1 MSVKGKTVTEHKILT
16 GSPKKVSVTYITP
29 DSSTSPRKTS
39 SNSTSCCESFNSVHS
54 SENTPNSNMTTV
66 AELAQLVAELKAQV
80 GSSKTVST
88 ASPTAPLAKEPSG
101 LNFKEV
107 KDAMGMFPSKFT
119 NTPPQ
124 NATDHMAQFELW
136 CAATNNHTDDL
147 KVRWFCF
154 SILGEVAQWY
164 QQTDFYS
171 FADLKVKFIKNF
183 GKYRSTDDAR
193 IAFQSI
199 SLGPSEK
206 ASDYVRRIRNLAIL
220 ALMTEADVK
229 DQFFRGLPSK
239 HNCVKQ
245 VRNLYNFEQA
255 ESYLQNILDL
265 TPEDKNVS
273 FEEDDIMA
281 AMKEHRRSRSSIKKP
296 YKKEEKYQS
305 KSSQENYKSKSSHY
319 PSRSSSGNSSQ
330 SRSRSQSRGRRPST
344 PHESEC
350 FNCGGRG
357 HFANVC
363 PTEKGN
369 TSRSNDKR
377 PKSTKRPQ
385 RSYSV
390 HEEEPESQENDARV
404 SELRDNTTFK
414 KVLDVFGKSVIIPM
428 PDSKPNLN

>member
-1 MSVKGKTVTEHKILT
+1 MTHVGKQH
-16 GSPKKVSVTYITP
+16 
-29 DSSTSPRKTS
+29 
-39 SNSTSCCESFNSVHS
+39 
-54 SENTPNSNMTTV
+54 
-66 AELAQLVAELKAQV
+66 
-80 GSSKTVST
+80 
-88 ASPTAPLAKEPSG
+88 
-101 LNFKEV
+101 
-107 KDAMGMFPSKFT
+107 
-119 NTPPQ
+119 
-124 NATDHMAQFELW
+124 
-136 CAATNNHTDDL
+136 
-147 KVRWFCF
+147 FCF

-281 AMKEHRRSRSSIKKP
+281 AMKEHR
-296 YKKEEKYQS
+296 
-305 KSSQENYKSKSSHY
+305 
-319 PSRSSSGNSSQ
+319 
-330 SRSRSQSRGRRPST
+330 
-344 PHESEC
+344 
-350 FNCGGRG
+350 
-357 HFANVC
+357 
-363 PTEKGN
+363 
-369 TSRSNDKR
+369 
-377 PKSTKRPQ
+377 
-385 RSYSV
+385 
-390 HEEEPESQENDARV
+390 
-404 SELRDNTTFK
+404 
-414 KVLDVFGKSVIIPM
+414 
-428 PDSKPNLN
+428 